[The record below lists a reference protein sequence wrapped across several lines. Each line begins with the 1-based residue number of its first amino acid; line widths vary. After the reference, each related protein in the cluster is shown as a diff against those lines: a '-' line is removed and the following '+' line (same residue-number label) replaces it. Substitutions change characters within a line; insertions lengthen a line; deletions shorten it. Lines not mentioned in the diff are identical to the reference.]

1 MAPVKAE
8 EALQRAVVQLL
19 ALYEQRDWLA
29 FCHVPNGGLRT
40 ASEAGRFRAMGVRAG
55 VPDLL
60 VWIRGGRSIGL
71 ELKAGRGKLSPEQMY
86 WHARIAGLGHRVH
99 VCRSVDDVEAVLR
112 EEGVPRIG
120 VIAEIRS
127 VSGLKPL
134 AAVSGPSEDKRDVAP
149 LQWLSR
155 TIE

>member
-1 MAPVKAE
+1 MRAE
-8 EALQRAVVQLL
+8 EQLQRAVVDLL

-29 FCHVPNGGLRT
+29 FCHVGNGEWRHKATG
-40 ASEAGRFRAMGVRAG
+40 GRLKAMGVRAG

-60 VWIRGGRSIGL
+60 VWIRGGRAIGI
-71 ELKAGRGKLSPEQMY
+71 ELKAGRGTLSAEQMY
-86 WHARIAGLGHRVH
+86 WHARVASLGHRVH
-99 VCRSVDDVEAVLR
+99 VCRSVDEVEAVLR
-112 EEGVPRIG
+112 AEGVPGIG

-149 LQWLSR
+149 LHWLSR